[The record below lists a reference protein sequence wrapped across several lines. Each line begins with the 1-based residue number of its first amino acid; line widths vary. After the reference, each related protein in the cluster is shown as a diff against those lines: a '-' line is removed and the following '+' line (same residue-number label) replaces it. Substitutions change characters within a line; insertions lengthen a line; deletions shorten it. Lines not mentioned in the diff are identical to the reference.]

1 MKRGPGV
8 RNRSVN
14 DTKDEQQDHR
24 ARNRPGTEVVFE
36 QVRAIVTSRRMPS
49 CVNDQLGRYVEV
61 NDAYCTMLGLRR
73 NELIGRSF
81 TTVLDPAVHADALRI
96 YQNFVDNETETTL
109 TWEFRSVAGASV
121 VVEGTLL
128 KFIVSEQECFVVS
141 LLKDVTNEARN
152 RWLLQEASASVHL
165 GGWLLDVR
173 TQRIVLTE
181 SAAAI
186 LDLTTKGW
194 ADLGLL
200 SSFVLGDQHRHDVS
214 QRISDCIHKRTEFN
228 IVKRCRTIG
237 GTSRWVR
244 ITGHPQIRDD
254 RVIGIYG
261 SLQDVSSDYE
271 AIDRFESIARC
282 LDSVFMRLLR
292 DHHGGY
298 SILYASES
306 TQQIFGCLP
315 DDLVKD
321 ANCFWRSVHD
331 DDLVTIRKWISDSA
345 DLDARQR
352 TTTRIYDRS
361 QSYRRYVANMLA
373 RPTSEG
379 TIVDVVFLDPGEAE
393 EARIRLAAIADN
405 IPGAVF
411 QYRRSP
417 DGTDSLYFVSEGAA
431 TLWGVSATEAMW
443 DNRQVWDRYDP
454 RDVQEH
460 MRTIEESAKNLSQ
473 WRHEWRYHHPTL
485 GLRWHRGT
493 GTPTKLD
500 DGTVVW
506 DSVVLD
512 VTQEKEQKATT
523 EANERK
529 FISVFSGVTNI
540 AIQSLDSEGRVGFWN
555 DACSKIYGVTA
566 EQVVGKNVLE
576 VVSVDPDAQTIQ
588 PIIQSLILGTIE
600 QSTFPCRIRLLD
612 GTERHLRSSFTRVVT
627 PSDTVEVFRFDVDVT
642 ETVVTEQRLR
652 KALHDYDER
661 VKEQI
666 ILYKI
671 ADLSERD
678 LTVEEMLQHA
688 AKIIVEGFHEPEVT
702 HAELRFDGISCE
714 YGAKIAKTEPF
725 IISTN
730 AELDAGIVTI
740 TVRVDTSRG
749 KIISSE
755 LPFLD
760 EERVLIAT
768 LVDILALKIQN
779 VIARVE
785 AEQQTRKIANL
796 LNGSLD
802 IICSVDELGTVM
814 VIGPAVELLTGVPAR
829 ELVGKSITEIIHED
843 DRDAFLTSLQ
853 HVIDG
858 SDARGIV
865 ARVLSAASESVETDW
880 SVHWDKQTRSLYLVG
895 RDISERLSSERRL
908 SEIAEDL
915 RTSVERYDLVMKAT
929 ADAVWDWDLTTND
942 LFWSESF
949 YHVFGYDP
957 KVLQPHISSWEENI
971 HPDDIHVA
979 SDSLSVALASD
990 ATYWEGEYRYRHADG
1005 TYRFVY
1011 DRGHIV
1017 RDASGAAVRMVGA
1030 MVDLTDQKA
1039 DEERIRLLMS
1049 VVTNTT
1055 DAVVITDAELV
1066 PNEGPHIIYVNEAF
1080 TEMTGYRADEVV
1092 GRTPGFLHGPATE
1105 LGTLVRLDEA
1115 LKKGEHCTI
1124 EMINY
1129 RKDGSQY
1136 WVEFAVAPVLDTNGV
1151 CRNWI
1156 AIERDITE
1164 RKTREQQSILLN
1176 QLGTV
1181 FAREQSLDACLVSAL
1196 ELISQFGTFD
1206 FAEMWIHDDNRDVL
1220 TLISQFSTID
1230 ILRDLHPL
1238 HARPSLRRG
1247 FGLPGTTW
1255 QSQQI
1260 TIWPVEPNDER
1271 LIRRQLFLEAGLH
1284 AMCGIPVFDSGKI
1297 LGVLVLG
1304 SRRRDRTTSEL
1315 RVFFDGFGSRLGLE
1329 IRRKQIEE
1337 EHHQLFSF
1345 APDVIAVLD
1354 TRGGFRKV
1362 NPAMCE
1368 ILEYSEQELLT
1379 SNCVDFVHPDDR
1391 ERTRAEL
1398 ESLAHGV
1405 QTVAFLNRYITKS
1418 GKLVWLMWNAA
1429 PAVER
1434 GLVFGV
1440 AKDVT
1445 EQRRLE
1451 ILLDKATSMSR
1462 VGSWEVDILSDRIWW
1477 SPMTMKIHEVEDY
1490 AEMTIEDGVPFY
1502 VDDDRT
1508 IIQEALQRSMEE
1520 GTTFDVEL
1528 RLRTAKGRVLW
1539 VRAIGDVEYRDGVCV
1554 KLIGSIQDI
1563 DDRKRAEL
1571 AIQNMNRRLLDYK
1584 MAVDATAAVITLNE
1598 NCEIIDVNAKVTQL
1612 TGYDRSTL
1620 IGLSVMPVG
1629 ANQPLILPQD
1639 ALRSAKNGQI
1649 WQGEFEGV
1657 TASGTAY
1664 WVTCAVAPFEASSQ
1678 SEQQILVLLT
1688 DVTERRRA
1696 ESAAMQ
1702 TLEEKN
1708 TILESIG
1715 DGFFAVDM
1723 NWTVLY
1729 WNAQAERL
1737 LGTRKEHVLG
1747 KNLWVLFEDYQESP
1761 SYRAYSRA
1769 LHEGMAVHFEDYH
1782 HETQRWFEI
1791 SAYPS
1796 AAGLSVFFKDVTE
1809 RKEIEERIRESN
1821 ERFERVAQTT
1831 NDVIWD
1837 WDIESGSFYWGDGY
1851 RSLTGND
1858 LTDATA
1864 GFASRMTSIHPDD
1877 VRDVSDSFEAAMNDP
1892 ICSFWEHE
1900 YRFLRADGSYAFV
1913 SDRGSIIRDRSGR
1926 PIRVVGAI
1934 QDITHRREYE
1944 ESLERLN
1951 DELRASLTELERS
1964 NRDLEQFAYVA
1975 SHDLQEPL
1983 RMVTSFLTQLDR
1995 KYHDV
2000 LDEKAHVYIDFAI
2013 DGAKRMRQIILD
2025 LLEYSRVGRFD
2036 DADEAVDL
2044 RDIFDDIVT
2053 LYRKRIE
2060 EVNAVVEV
2068 GRLPVIHGQRG
2079 AFRLLFQ
2086 NLFSNALKYQQEG
2099 SRPHIVIDHTPTATG
2114 WQFRIRDNG
2123 IGIAPEYHERIFQI
2137 FQRLHGKNEY
2147 SGTGMGLAICKKI
2160 VESLGGS
2167 IFLESSQGNGS
2178 TFVVDIP
2185 SKVTGRN

>member
-1 MKRGPGV
+1 MKRGPDAT
-8 RNRSVN
+8 NRSAN
-14 DTKDEQQDHR
+14 DSKIGQQHR
-24 ARNRPGTEVVFE
+24 RAKSMPGTEVVLD
-36 QVRAIVTSRRMPS
+36 QVRSIVTSRSMPS
-49 CVNDQLGRYVEV
+49 SVNDQLGRFVEV
-61 NDAYCTMLGLRR
+61 NDAYCTMIGMSR

-81 TTVLDPAVHADALRI
+81 TTVLDPAVHSEALRA
-96 YQNFVDNETETTL
+96 YQGFIDTETETTL

-121 VVEGTLL
+121 IVEGTLL
-128 KFIVSEQECFVVS
+128 KFNVSDHECYVVS
-141 LLKDVTNEARN
+141 LLKDVTNETRN
-152 RWLLQEASASVHL
+152 RWLLQEASSKLHL

-173 TQRIVLTE
+173 TRRIALTE
-181 SAAAI
+181 SASAI
-186 LDLTTKGW
+186 LDLKTSSW
-194 ADLGLL
+194 ADLGIL
-200 SSFVLGDQHRHDVS
+200 SSFVLGDQHRADVS
-214 QRISDCIHKRTEFN
+214 HRIEECIHKKTEFN

-244 ITGHPQIRDD
+244 ITGHPHLRDD
-254 RVIGIYG
+254 RVVGVYG

-282 LDSVFMRLLR
+282 IDSVFMRILR

-298 SILYASES
+298 TILYASDS
-306 TQQIFGCLP
+306 TREIFGCIP
-315 DDLVKD
+315 DDLIRD
-321 ANCFWRSVHD
+321 ANCFWKSVHD
-331 DDLVTIRKWISDSA
+331 DDLVTLRKWISDSA
-345 DLDARQR
+345 ELDTRQR
-352 TTTRIYDRS
+352 TTTRIFDRS

-373 RPTSEG
+373 RPTSDG
-379 TIVDVVFLDPGEAE
+379 TIVDIVFLDPGEAE
-393 EARIRLAAIADN
+393 EAQIRLAAIADN

-417 DGTDSLYFVSEGAA
+417 DGTDSLYFVSQGAA
-431 TLWGVSATEAMW
+431 TLWGISATEAMW

-454 RDVQEH
+454 RDLEEH
-460 MRTIEESAKNLSQ
+460 LRSIEESAKHLHQ
-473 WRHEWRYHHPTL
+473 WQHEWRYHHPTL
-485 GLRWHRGT
+485 GIRWHRGS
-493 GTPTKLD
+493 GTPKKLD
-500 DGTVVW
+500 DGAIVW

-512 VTQEKEQKATT
+512 VTQEKEQKAIT
-523 EANERK
+523 EEHERK
-529 FISVFSGVTNI
+529 FFSVFSGITNI
-540 AIQSLDSEGRVGFWN
+540 AIQSLDAEGRVGFWN
-555 DACSKIYGVTA
+555 DACAKMYGMT
-566 EQVVGKNVLE
+566 EDQVVGRNILDF
-576 VVSVDPDAQTIQ
+576 VSVDPDAQTIQ
-588 PIIQSLILGTIE
+588 PVLQSLVKGTIE
-600 QSTFPCRIRLLD
+600 QSTFPCKIRLHD
-612 GTERHLRSSFTRVVT
+612 GTERYLRSSFTRVVT
-627 PSDTVEVFRFDVDVT
+627 PSDAVEVFRFDVDVT
-642 ETVVTEQRLR
+642 DTVITEQKLR

-666 ILYKI
+666 TLYKI
-671 ADLSERD
+671 ADLSDRE
-678 LTVEEMLQHA
+678 LTVEEMLQQS

-702 HAELRFDGISCE
+702 HAELTFDGITCE
-714 YGAKIAKTEPF
+714 YGATIDTTEHF
-725 IISTN
+725 VISAN
-730 AELDAGIVTI
+730 AQVDAGTVTI
-740 TVRVDTSRG
+740 SVRVDTSRA
-749 KIISSE
+749 KVISTE
-755 LPFLD
+755 HPFLD
-760 EERVLIAT
+760 EERVLITT

-779 VIARVE
+779 VVARVE
-785 AEQQTRKIANL
+785 AEHQSRKIANL
-796 LNGSLD
+796 LNGSID
-802 IICSVDELGTVM
+802 IICSVDELGGVM
-814 VIGPAVELLTGVPAR
+814 VISPAVEQLTGLTTH
-829 ELVGKSITEIIHED
+829 ELIGQSIANIIHAD
-843 DRDAFLTSLQ
+843 DQTTFLHNLQ
-853 HVIDG
+853 QVVNG
-858 SDARGIV
+858 SDARGVI
-865 ARVLSAASESVETDW
+865 ARVLRSSSEAVETDW
-880 SVHWDKQTRSLYLVG
+880 SIHWDKQTRSLYLVG
-895 RDISERLSSERRL
+895 KDISERLSSERRL
-908 SEIAEDL
+908 NEIAEDL

-949 YHVFGYDP
+949 HHVFGYDP
-957 KVLQPHISSWEENI
+957 AKVQPHISSWEENI
-971 HPDDIHVA
+971 HPDDIHLA
-979 SDSLSVALASD
+979 SESVNVALQSD
-990 ATYWEGEYRYRHADG
+990 ATYWEGEYRYRRADG
-1005 TYRFVY
+1005 TYRHVY

-1017 RDASGAAVRMVGA
+1017 RDSSGAAIRMVGA

-1039 DEERIRLLMS
+1039 DEERIQLLMS

-1055 DAVVITDAELV
+1055 DAVVITDADLV
-1066 PNEGPHIIYVNEAF
+1066 PNEGPHIIYVNDAF
-1080 TEMTGYRADEVV
+1080 TEMTGYSAEEVV
-1092 GRTPGFLHGPATE
+1092 GRTPGFLHGPATDVSS
-1105 LGTLVRLDEA
+1105 LIRLDEA
-1115 LKKGEHCTI
+1115 LQNREHCTI
-1124 EMINY
+1124 EIINY

-1136 WVEFAVAPVLDTNGV
+1136 WVEFAVAPVLDKNGE

-1156 AIERDITE
+1156 AIERDISE
-1164 RKTREQQSILLN
+1164 RKTREQQSALLN

-1181 FAREQSLDACLVSAL
+1181 FAREQTLDECLIAAL
-1196 ELISQFGTFD
+1196 ELISQFGVFD
-1206 FAEMWIHDDNRDVL
+1206 FAEMWIHDENRDVL
-1220 TLISQFSTID
+1220 TLVSQYSTID
-1230 ILRDLHPL
+1230 SLRDLHPI
-1238 HARPSLRRG
+1238 HARPSLRHG

-1255 QSQQI
+1255 QSQTI
-1260 TIWPVEPNDER
+1260 TIWPVDPQDER
-1271 LIRRQLFLEAGLH
+1271 LIRRQLFYEAGLR
-1284 AMCGIPVFDSGKI
+1284 AMCGIPVFDSDNI
-1297 LGVLVLG
+1297 LGILILG
-1304 SRRRDRTTSEL
+1304 SSRQERTTSEL

-1345 APDVIAVLD
+1345 APDVIAVFD

-1368 ILEYSEQELLT
+1368 ILEYSEEELLA
-1379 SNCVDFVHPDDR
+1379 SSCVDFVHPDDR
-1391 ERTRAEL
+1391 ERTRHEL
-1398 ESLAHGV
+1398 ESLAHGI

-1451 ILLDKATSMSR
+1451 MLLDKATSMSR

-1477 SPMTMKIHEVEDY
+1477 SPMTLKIHEVEEHP
-1490 AEMTIEDGVPFY
+1490 EMTVADVVQFYLEEDRHV
-1502 VDDDRT
+1502 
-1508 IIQEALQRSMEE
+1508 IQEAVQRSIEE

-1554 KLIGSIQDI
+1554 KLVGSIQDI
-1563 DDRKRAEL
+1563 DDRKQAEL
-1571 AIQNMNRRLLDYK
+1571 AIQEMNRRLLDYK
-1584 MAVDATAAVITLNE
+1584 VAVDATAAVITLNQD
-1598 NCEIIDVNAKVTQL
+1598 CDIIDVNAKVTQL
-1612 TGYDRSTL
+1612 TGFNRSRL
-1620 IGLSVMPVG
+1620 IGLKVKPLG
-1629 ANQPLILPQD
+1629 ENQPLTLPLD
-1639 ALRSAKNGQI
+1639 ALRCAKNGRI
-1649 WQGEFEGV
+1649 WQGEFEGI
-1657 TASGTAY
+1657 TSSGSAY
-1664 WVTCAVAPFEASSQ
+1664 WVSCAVAPFEASSQ
-1678 SEQQILVLLT
+1678 SERQILVLLT
-1688 DVTERRRA
+1688 DVTERRKA
-1696 ESAAMQ
+1696 EAAALQ

-1715 DGFFAVDM
+1715 DGFFAVDR

-1737 LGTRKEHVLG
+1737 LGTQKEQVLG
-1747 KNLWVLFEDYQESP
+1747 EHLWAKFEDYHESP
-1761 SYRAYSRA
+1761 SYRAYSRV
-1769 LHEGMAVHFEDYH
+1769 LHEGVAVHFEDYH

-1837 WDIESGSFYWGDGY
+1837 WDIETGSFYWGDGY
-1851 RSLTGND
+1851 RSLTGNE
-1858 LTDATA
+1858 LSDATA
-1864 GFASRMTSIHPDD
+1864 GFASRMMSIHPDD
-1877 VRDVSDSFEAAMNDP
+1877 VREVSDSFETAMNDP

-1900 YRFLRADGSYAFV
+1900 YRFQRADGSYAFV
-1913 SDRGSIIRDRSGR
+1913 SDRGSIIRDRNRR
-1926 PIRVVGAI
+1926 PVRVVGAI

-2044 RDIFDDIVT
+2044 REIFDDIVT

-2060 EVNAVVEV
+2060 EVNATVEI

-2086 NLFSNALKYQQEG
+2086 NLFSNAMKYQQEG
-2099 SRPHIVIDHTPTATG
+2099 SRPHIIVEHTPTATG

-2167 IFLESSQGNGS
+2167 IHLESSPGNGS

>member
-1 MKRGPGV
+1 MKRGPGI
-8 RNRSVN
+8 RSRSG
-14 DTKDEQQDHR
+14 DDPKKEQQHR
-24 ARNRPGTEVVFE
+24 RGKNTPETEVVFE
-36 QVRAIVTSRRMPS
+36 QVRSIATSRRMPS

-61 NDAYCTMLGLRR
+61 NDAYCTMLGMSR

-81 TTVLDPAVHADALRI
+81 TTVLDPAVHSEALRA
-96 YQNFVDNETETTL
+96 YQGFVDSETETTL

-128 KFIVSEQECFVVS
+128 KFVVSENECFVVS
-141 LLKDVTNEARN
+141 LLKDVTNEVRN
-152 RWLLQEASASVHL
+152 RWLLHEASTSAHL

-173 TQRIVLTE
+173 TQRLALTDT
-181 SAAAI
+181 AAAI
-186 LDLTTKGW
+186 LDMSTRNW
-194 ADLGLL
+194 ADLRLL
-200 SSFVLGDQHRHDVS
+200 TSFVLGDQHRHDVT
-214 QRISDCIHKRTEFN
+214 QRIKDCIHTKTEFN

-244 ITGHPQIRDD
+244 ITGRPQLRDD
-254 RVIGIYG
+254 RVIGVYG
-261 SLQDVSSDYE
+261 SLQDVTSDYE

-282 LDSVFMRLLR
+282 IDSVFMRILR
-292 DHHGGY
+292 DHHGQY
-298 SILYASES
+298 SILYASDS
-306 TQQIFGCLP
+306 TREIFGCQP
-315 DDLVKD
+315 DDLLRD

-331 DDLVTIRKWISDSA
+331 DDIVTLRKWISDSA
-345 DLDARQR
+345 ELNARQR
-352 TTTRIYDRS
+352 TTTRVFDRS
-361 QSYRRYVANMLA
+361 QSFRRYVANMLA

-379 TIVDVVFLDPGEAE
+379 TIVDIVFIDPGESE
-393 EARIRLAAIADN
+393 EARIRLATIADN

-431 TLWGVSATEAMW
+431 TLWGVTAAEAMW
-443 DNRQVWDRYDP
+443 DNKQVWDRYDP
-454 RDVQEH
+454 RDLEAH
-460 MRTIEESAKNLSQ
+460 LRTIEESARHLSQ
-473 WRHEWRYHHPTL
+473 WRHEWRFHHPTL
-485 GLRWHRGT
+485 GMRWHRGT

-500 DGTVVW
+500 DGTIVW

-512 VTQEKEQKATT
+512 VTQEKEQRAIT

-529 FISVFSGVTNI
+529 FFSVFQGVTNI
-540 AIQSLDSEGRVGFWN
+540 AIQSLDAEGRVGFWN
-555 DACSKIYGVTA
+555 DACSKMYGMTA
-566 EQVVGKNVLE
+566 KDVVGNNVLE
-576 VVSVDPDAQTIQ
+576 MVSVDPDAQAIQ
-588 PIIQSLILGTIE
+588 PIIHSLILGTID
-600 QSTFPCRIRLLD
+600 QSSFLCKIRLHD
-612 GTERHLRSSFTRVVT
+612 GMERFLRSSFTRVVT
-627 PSDTVEVFRFDVDVT
+627 PSDTVEVFRFDVDIT
-642 ETVVTEQRLR
+642 ETVATEQRLR

-666 ILYKI
+666 TLYKI
-671 ADLSERD
+671 ADLSERV

-702 HAELRFDGISCE
+702 NVELRFGDLSCE
-714 YGAKIAKTEPF
+714 FGAKISKTEPS
-725 IISTN
+725 IISTS
-730 AELDAGIVTI
+730 AELDAGTITI
-740 TVRVDTSRG
+740 TVRVDTSRS
-749 KIISSE
+749 KIISTE
-755 LPFLD
+755 IPFLD
-760 EERVLIAT
+760 EERVLITT
-768 LVDILALKIQN
+768 LVDILASKIQN

-814 VIGPAVELLTGVPAR
+814 VIGPAVEQVTGLAISD
-829 ELVGKSITEIIHED
+829 LVGQSITKIIHED
-843 DRDAFLTSLQ
+843 DRTTFLSSLQ
-853 HVIDG
+853 NVIQG

-865 ARVLSAASESVETDW
+865 ARVLRSSADAVETDW
-880 SVHWDKQTRSLYLVG
+880 SVHWDSQTRALYLVG
-895 RDISERLSSERRL
+895 KDVSERLISERRL
-908 SEIAEDL
+908 NEIAEDL

-957 KVLQPHISSWEENI
+957 KVVQPNISSWEENI
-971 HPDDIHVA
+971 HPDDLHVV
-979 SDSLSVALASD
+979 SDSLNTAITSD

-1005 TYRFVY
+1005 TYRHVY
-1011 DRGHIV
+1011 DRGYIV
-1017 RDASGAAVRMVGA
+1017 RDATGAAARMVGA
-1030 MVDLTDQKA
+1030 MVDLTDQRA

-1066 PNEGPHIIYVNEAF
+1066 PNEGPHILYVNEAF
-1080 TEMTGYRADEVV
+1080 TAMTGYSADEVV
-1092 GRTPGFLHGPATE
+1092 GRTPGFLHGPATDVSS
-1105 LGTLVRLDEA
+1105 LMQLDEA
-1115 LKKGEHCTI
+1115 LKNAEHCTI

-1136 WVEFAVAPVLDTNGV
+1136 WVEFAVAPVLDGKGI
-1151 CRNWI
+1151 CRNWV
-1156 AIERDITE
+1156 AIERDISE
-1164 RKTREQQSILLN
+1164 RKTRELQSTLLN
-1176 QLGTV
+1176 QLGSV
-1181 FAREQSLDACLVSAL
+1181 FAREQSLDECLVTTL
-1196 ELISQFGTFD
+1196 ELISQFGGFD

-1230 ILRDLHPL
+1230 VLKNLHPL
-1238 HARPSLRRG
+1238 NARPSLRRG
-1247 FGLPGTTW
+1247 YGLPGTTW
-1255 QSQQI
+1255 EAQQI
-1260 TIWPVEPNDER
+1260 TIWPVDLEDDR
-1271 LIRRQLFLEAGLH
+1271 LIRRQQFSEAGLD
-1284 AMCGIPVFDSGKI
+1284 AICGIPVFDSDRI
-1297 LGVLVLG
+1297 LGVLILG
-1304 SRRRDRTTSEL
+1304 SGTKERTASEL

-1337 EHHQLFSF
+1337 EHRQLFSF

-1354 TRGGFRKV
+1354 VRGGFRKV

-1368 ILEYSEQELLT
+1368 ILEYSEEELLA
-1379 SNCVDFVHPDDR
+1379 SSCVDFVHPDDR
-1391 ERTRAEL
+1391 DRTRREL
-1398 ESLAHGV
+1398 ESLAQGV

-1451 ILLDKATSMSR
+1451 MLLDKATSMSR
-1462 VGSWEVDILSDRIWW
+1462 VGSWEVDVPSDRIWW
-1477 SPMTMKIHEVEDY
+1477 SAMTMKIHEIDDHP
-1490 AEMTIEDGVPFY
+1490 EMTVADAVQFYLEEDRP
-1502 VDDDRT
+1502 
-1508 IIQEALQRSMEE
+1508 IIQEAVQRSIEE

-1528 RLRTAKGRVLW
+1528 RIRTAKGRVLW
-1539 VRAIGDVEYRDGVCV
+1539 VRAIGDVEYRDGICV
-1554 KLIGSIQDI
+1554 KLVGSIQDI
-1563 DDRKRAEL
+1563 NDRKQAEL
-1571 AIQNMNRRLLDYK
+1571 AIQDMNRTLLDYK
-1584 MAVDATAAVITLNE
+1584 VAVDATAAVITLNE
-1598 NCEIIDVNAKVTQL
+1598 TCEIIDVNAKVTQL
-1612 TGYDRSTL
+1612 TGYEPSSL
-1620 IGLSVMPVG
+1620 LGLTVKPLG
-1629 ANQPLILPQD
+1629 DNQPLTLPQE
-1639 ALRSAKNGQI
+1639 ALLSARGGQI
-1649 WQGEFEGV
+1649 WQGEFEGI
-1657 TASGTAY
+1657 TASGLSY
-1664 WVTCAVAPFEASSQ
+1664 WVSCAVAPFEASSQ
-1678 SEQQILVLLT
+1678 SERQILVILT

-1696 ESAAMQ
+1696 EAAAME

-1715 DGFFAVDM
+1715 DGFFAIDR

-1747 KNLWVLFEDYQESP
+1747 KNLWRHFQDYQESP
-1761 SYRAYSRA
+1761 SFRAYNRA
-1769 LHEGMAVHFEDYH
+1769 LLDGVAVHFEDYH

-1851 RSLTGND
+1851 RSLTGRE
-1858 LTDATA
+1858 LSDATA

-1877 VRDVSDSFEAAMNDP
+1877 VRDVSNSFEVAMNDP

-1926 PIRVVGAI
+1926 PMRVVGAI
-1934 QDITHRREYE
+1934 QDITHRKEYE
-1944 ESLERLN
+1944 ESLEHLN
-1951 DELRASLTELERS
+1951 DELRASLSELERS

-2000 LDEKAHVYIDFAI
+2000 LDDKAHVYIDFAI

-2060 EVNAVVEV
+2060 EVNAVVEI

-2086 NLFSNALKYQQEG
+2086 NLFSNALKYQPEG
-2099 SRPHIVIDHTPTATG
+2099 SRPHIIVEHTPTATG

-2123 IGIAPEYHERIFQI
+2123 IGIAPEYHDRIFQI
-2137 FQRLHGKNEY
+2137 FQRLHGKNEF

-2167 IFLESSQGNGS
+2167 IYLESTPGQGS